1 MAKKPVQKG
10 LTKLIRTRPVI
21 LITTLHPDGTV
32 NAGTFGAYTNLSPTQ
47 IGIAVGKASHTLR
60 NLRRTGE
67 LAINVLS
74 RKIAWASEVCARNV
88 PEDTSEVE
96 LAGLTLEEPEKVRTP
111 LIREC
116 VANLECVVEQ
126 EIPLGS
132 HSLVVARCVAGR
144 IEESCED
151 VDGGLDPV
159 KAQVIFAVRYPE
171 PLYAVLS
178 TPFRVHEPLDPGS
191 RGERKPRKGAQAL

>member
-1 MAKKPVQKG
+1 MAKKVVHKG

-32 NAGTFGAYTNLSPTQ
+32 NAGTFGAYTNLSPVH
-47 IGIAVGKASHTLR
+47 IGIAVGTASHTLR
-60 NLRRTGE
+60 NLRRTRQLG
-67 LAINVLS
+67 INVLT
-74 RKIAWASEVCARNV
+74 RQIASASEVCAKHV
-88 PEDTSEVE
+88 PEDTSEVS
-96 LAGLTLEEPEKVRTP
+96 LAGLTLEEPECISVP

-126 EIPLGS
+126 EVPLKS
-132 HSLVVARCVAGR
+132 HSLVVVRCVAGR

-159 KAQVIFAVRYPE
+159 KGQVIFAVRYPE

-178 TPFRVHEPLDPGS
+178 APFRV
-191 RGERKPRKGAQAL
+191 